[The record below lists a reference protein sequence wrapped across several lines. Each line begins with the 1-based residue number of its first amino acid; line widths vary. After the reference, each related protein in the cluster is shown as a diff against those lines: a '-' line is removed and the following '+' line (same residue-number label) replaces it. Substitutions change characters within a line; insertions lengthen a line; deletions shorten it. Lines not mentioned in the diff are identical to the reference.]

1 MKNNLDAIVEMT
13 PASNSATWWAMF
25 LPELGKNSE
34 YDLLIHYL
42 TLAQKNGCLREI
54 RLAADRIVRS
64 SKADL
69 KKIKPPMK
77 VRKQSGTTFKAVRP
91 IKAVA

>member
-1 MKNNLDAIVEMT
+1 MKTSLDSVVQMT
-13 PASNSATWWAMF
+13 PASSSASWWAQF
-25 LPELGKNSE
+25 LLELGKNAE

-54 RLAADRIVRS
+54 RLAADKIVR

-69 KKIKPPMK
+69 KRIKPPMK
-77 VRKQSGTTFKAVRP
+77 ARRQSGTTFKAVRA